1 MDVSDYHMVPIEMR
15 HIRNLPFDFD
25 LFYQVGQRLL
35 KCLICKAKVL
45 LSTPDW
51 LGTCNWPEGYDT
63 TRVCFQFNSLL
74 TFAEGANYI
83 NINIYLYLLL
93 SLLLLL
99 LLLLSLL
106 LLWLLMVFLFLFL
119 FLWLLL
125 LWWWWLSSSLLLLL
139 LLLQHLQKSITC
151 GYDMICFNII

>member
-63 TRVCFQFNSLL
+63 TRVCFQLA
-74 TFAEGANYI
+74 FAEGANYI
-83 NINIYLYLLL
+83 NINIYIYIYCYRYYYYYYY
-93 SLLLLL
+93 SC
-99 LLLLSLL
+99 
-106 LLWLLMVFLFLFL
+106 
-119 FLWLLL
+119 
-125 LWWWWLSSSLLLLL
+125 
-139 LLLQHLQKSITC
+139 HYCCC
-151 GYDMICFNII
+151 GC